1 MSGSLPNGVEGIHGR
16 IHLKRFIAGLA
27 CTAAAGLAV
36 PTLASAAHAQ
46 APADPLAALQSK
58 LGAGR
63 GVSFSDSL
71 KLAAGKERTVVI
83 TRKGVL
89 QFDGSGVVASDH
101 TSRPRIKSGDLDELV
116 VAGQNSYDENSKAFA
131 KALNGIAKPER
142 TVRVKNVSYI
152 SGGMFGEFLPEGKK
166 WIRYPGSI
174 NGVLDSLGGLQPQL
188 VNAAEPGTLKALLAH
203 AVKQPGGY
211 TGKISLGELHKV
223 SPWFRA
229 SMPLK
234 PTGAQAEQ
242 VLSWRLSVG
251 SDGLPTRLTS
261 TYVGGPNSS
270 SITMETDYTGWGS
283 KVSVKAPSAD
293 EVVAFEDLDLDAAE
307 VPVPLLA
314 K

>member
-1 MSGSLPNGVEGIHGR
+1 M
-16 IHLKRFIAGLA
+16 KRFIAGLA
-27 CTAAAGLAV
+27 CAAAAGMAV
-36 PTLASAAHAQ
+36 PTLASTAHAQ

-63 GVSFSDSL
+63 GVSFSDTL
-71 KLAAGKERTVVI
+71 KTVSGKQRAVVI

-101 TSRPRIKSGDLDELV
+101 TDKVRIKSSDLEELV
-116 VAGQNSYDENSKAFA
+116 VAGQNSYHEGDKAFA
-131 KALNGIAKPER
+131 KALDGMTKPER
-142 TVRVKNVSYI
+142 TIRVKDVSYV
-152 SGGMFGEFLPEGKK
+152 SGGMFGAFLPQGKT
-166 WIRYPGSI
+166 WVRYPVPI

-203 AVKQPGGY
+203 AVKRPGGY
-211 TGKISLGELHKV
+211 SGKITFGELYKV

-234 PTGAQAEQ
+234 PTGAQAELA
-242 VLSWRLSVG
+242 VDWRLSVG

-261 TYVGGPNSS
+261 SYSVAKGS
-270 SITMETDYTGWGS
+270 SIAMETTYTGWGA
-283 KVSVKAPSAD
+283 KVSVKAPPAD
-293 EVVAFEDLDLDAAE
+293 EVIDFKDLDLEASD